1 MTAIGENIKT
11 KRKKLGITQEELAE
25 KLSVTR
31 QAVSNWENGKTE
43 PDIETLTK
51 IAQIFDLSID
61 ELVDGIP
68 KGITELRGKRMHLY
82 IGIAFTLFY
91 VISSLLMIILKK
103 PINEYYGS
111 TYDPFI
117 SAFCVFIWKP
127 FTVIS
132 AGIGISALVSYIS
145 GYYLNNKNLRIV
157 FLIIGILF
165 SICTT
170 GFFIIEF
177 LGIHVFRFLS
187 VLHYFFVTLYVFLCE
202 HPILHV
208 FGPILIF
215 FGLAKK

>member
-1 MTAIGENIKT
+1 MTAVGENIKNT
-11 KRKKLGITQEELAE
+11 RKKFGITQEELAE
-25 KLSVTR
+25 KINVTR

-51 IAQIFDLSID
+51 IAQIFDISID

-68 KGITELRGKRMHLY
+68 KGITELRGKKTHLY
-82 IGIAFTLFY
+82 IGIVFGLFY
-91 VISSLLMIILKK
+91 VISSLLMIILAN
-103 PINEYYGS
+103 PINEYYGR
-111 TYDPFI
+111 TYNAII
-117 SAFCVFIWKP
+117 SGFCVFIWKP

-132 AGIGISALVSYIS
+132 AGIGICALISYIT
-145 GYYLNNKNLRIV
+145 GYYLNNKKLRIV

-170 GFFIIEF
+170 GFFITEF

-187 VLHYFFVTLYVFLCE
+187 VIHYSFVRLYVFLCE
-202 HPILHV
+202 HPIFHV
-208 FGPILIF
+208 FGPVLIF